1 VTGCINFK
9 CLLSGMPE
17 CRFGL
22 NDTIPLTDTKRDK
35 KKSVE
40 VDDVTF
46 HSCVRINGKTE
57 RGISFIPPDG
67 EFELMRYRTS
77 KGIKTPFLVS
87 PLIRNIGST
96 RIEAKVVVKS
106 MFSETFTAGNFC
118 LILPVPQ
125 NCAKVGLITTKGKAK
140 YKAESNAIVWRY
152 CYYVLIY
159 FFQKLPFLV

>member
-22 NDTIPLTDTKRDK
+22 NDTIPLTDTKRFQIINLKKLISVQPFRDK

-57 RGISFIPPDG
+57 RGI
-67 EFELMRYRTS
+67 R
-77 KGIKTPFLVS
+77 
-87 PLIRNIGST
+87 
-96 RIEAKVVVKS
+96 
-106 MFSETFTAGNFC
+106 
-118 LILPVPQ
+118 
-125 NCAKVGLITTKGKAK
+125 
-140 YKAESNAIVWRY
+140 
-152 CYYVLIY
+152 
-159 FFQKLPFLV
+159 